1 MKIRPIRD
9 EEDYEAAL
17 RRIAR
22 LMESEPAEGTDD
34 LDDLEVLVTLVESYE
49 REHYDPG
56 PAGAVETIKFHL
68 DRLGWTQTE
77 LARRAGI
84 QASHLSAVL
93 NGRRELSLTQ
103 IKKLSALFELPPGHF
118 LGDASLD
125 GASALH
131 G

>member
-1 MKIRPIRD
+1 MKIRPIRS
-9 EEDYEAAL
+9 EEDYHAAL
-17 RRIAR
+17 RRISG
-22 LMESEPAEGTDD
+22 LMESEPAEGTDE
-34 LDDLEVLVTLVESYE
+34 LDELEVLVTLVEAYE

-68 DRLGWTQTE
+68 DRMGWTQSE

-103 IKKLSALFELPPGHF
+103 IKKLSALFELPPGQL
-118 LGDASLD
+118 LGDAWLD
-125 GASALH
+125 DAGAMH